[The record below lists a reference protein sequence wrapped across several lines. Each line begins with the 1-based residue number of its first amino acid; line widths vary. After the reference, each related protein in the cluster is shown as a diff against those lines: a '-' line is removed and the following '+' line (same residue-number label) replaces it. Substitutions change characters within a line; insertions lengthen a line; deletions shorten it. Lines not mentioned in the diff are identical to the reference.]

1 MRFINAIVQWRW
13 LTPRG
18 GDFPGSHPQ
27 TWIWCTN
34 KNTSLEKGIRLE
46 TRLEYHWIISLY
58 FIVAFVSRELLIVAC
73 TLFLANSVPWF
84 LCLNKGPRH
93 GFQSYP
99 MNTVFS
105 NATRRCTP
113 YYLVESLPGVTVPLA
128 ASMFFSSDLGID
140 YGKNRL
146 MLTGWVF
153 YCVYQKELL

>member
-73 TLFLANSVPWF
+73 TLFFANSVPWF

-99 MNTVFS
+99 MNTVFLQMPPGDALHTTWS
-105 NATRRCTP
+105 NHC
-113 YYLVESLPGVTVPLA
+113 LESQSLWLQA
-128 ASMFFSSDLGID
+128 CFFPQILESTTARID
-140 YGKNRL
+140 
-146 MLTGWVF
+146 W
-153 YCVYQKELL
+153 C